1 MYLRYVFFFS
11 HTLSTVQGRFD
22 RVKRSNYYVRHR
34 EESRFYVLLF
44 SFDAILATVPSVKR
58 PVYVASIYLCTYVM
72 PKECLNVITTLHTH
86 RRNVHRPG
94 TVAKMASKLNRST

>member
-58 PVYVASIYLCTYVM
+58 PVYVASISLYIRHAKGMFGMSLLLV
-72 PKECLNVITTLHTH
+72 HTH
-86 RRNVHRPG
+86 RRNVYRPFHG
-94 TVAKMASKLNRST
+94 GYSG